1 MAKETNKALA
11 RLESKI
17 DILEAEFAYLD
28 AILRKTGFPEGIS
41 TLKETVEEILEE
53 SAS

>member
-1 MAKETNKALA
+1 MAKDNTRELA

-17 DILEAEFAYLD
+17 DILEAEYAYLD
-28 AILRKTGFPEGIS
+28 AILRKAGFPQGIL
-41 TLKETVEEILEE
+41 TLKNTVEEILEE